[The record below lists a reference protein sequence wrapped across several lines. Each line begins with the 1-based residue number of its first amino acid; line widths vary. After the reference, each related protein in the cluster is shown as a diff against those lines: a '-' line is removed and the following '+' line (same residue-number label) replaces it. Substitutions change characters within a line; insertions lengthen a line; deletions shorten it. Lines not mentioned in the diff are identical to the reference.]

1 VVTSAYPRPFQNG
14 QEQRLLLNNKT
25 EEDNFGWYAPIA
37 MILAPLPTKSRAVGN
52 IQHQQIDLLPH
63 YGPGSGWHR
72 SPPRWSSS
80 NLRNYY
86 KAHYG
91 KTRNIPA
98 KYSIELSYLAE
109 SINKGNRRFSSA
121 LSGRPYHDDSHEYQ
135 WSRMMWSLMKTGA
148 VYLPKKAVSNLNAVS
163 NSINRRPIASGWYTA
178 SDNKRLPI
186 GLDNFYYSLWIFF
199 QHVYRWH
206 SSIENAPN
214 CG

>member
-1 VVTSAYPRPFQNG
+1 
-14 QEQRLLLNNKT
+14 
-25 EEDNFGWYAPIA
+25 

-163 NSINRRPIASGWYTA
+163 NSINGRPIASGWYTA
-178 SDNKRLPI
+178 SDNKRFP
-186 GLDNFYYSLWIFF
+186 LDNFYYSLWIFFF